1 MENEKALKM
10 LGLTPSCSISELNS
24 TFRRLAKQYHPDFN
38 RNDESRANVRMTELN
53 LAYEMALEY
62 LTSPDSENDESF
74 YEAREVSFITRL
86 NKSINR
92 VLQGV
97 YKYYQYGLENVHL
110 RKEGVRKIRY
120 RDSLTDLKFGIVSL
134 ESLKESAGSSSE
146 GENLNL
152 FIDFSKAFL
161 MNMLIEKYYIPSSKG
176 FNNTAHRHYY
186 NGSVLLDKAIKEVF
200 FGNLF
205 ADVQDNTYYNKI
217 CISYEE
223 FMVIATRYNKSVWI
237 SETLMKIYL
246 LEVLTKVI
254 KLFKKMRY

>member
-1 MENEKALKM
+1 MEKQKALKI
-10 LGLTPSCSISELNS
+10 LGLTSSVSIGELNS

-38 RNDESRANVRMTELN
+38 RNNESWANVRMTQLN

-62 LTSPDSENDESF
+62 LTSLESENDESF
-74 YEAREVSFITRL
+74 NEASEVSFIARF

-92 VLQGV
+92 MLQGV
-97 YKYYQYGLENVHL
+97 YKYYQYGIENVHL
-110 RKEGVRKIRY
+110 RNEGVRKIRY
-120 RDSLTDLKFGIVSL
+120 RDSLTDLKFGIGSL
-134 ESLKESAGSSSE
+134 ESLKESGGSLSE
-146 GENLNL
+146 GETLNL

-161 MNMLIEKYYIPSSKG
+161 MNMLVEKYYIPSSKG
-176 FNNTAHRHYY
+176 FNNIAHRHYY

-200 FGNLF
+200 FGIRF

-223 FMVIATRYNKSVWI
+223 FMVIVTRFNKSVWI

-246 LEVLTKVI
+246 LEVFTKVI
-254 KLFKKMRY
+254 KLFKKMQY